1 LTAEFRYLPCTLR
14 SHPVTSNIFLEFRD
28 TLTVVNWTL
37 LASRARALPCIAH
50 DPEVHVRDF
59 GTSGHHRTQ
68 RLQHRHRPAEA
79 DYEVKTYSAGRR
91 R

>member
-1 LTAEFRYLPCTLR
+1 M
-14 SHPVTSNIFLEFRD
+14 
-28 TLTVVNWTL
+28 VNWTL

-50 DPEVHVRDF
+50 DPEVRVRDF

-79 DYEVKTYSAGRR
+79 DYEVNVFGWPPPVTLTGTARSPGELVLALAVKIIGGGPGA
-91 R
+91 